1 MHAVQARV
9 NLYGIW
15 EMYLLHAQ
23 CNARHETL
31 PVQSQRCFQGTYVFR
46 FEKIGMKITA
56 SASQKRQIRETTDKF
71 GRAWKRYFSVSQQ
84 AIQSPQPQVPGI
96 DGKLYRRAFE
106 FSRTLPTY
114 VYYSTAH

>member
-31 PVQSQRCFQGTYVFR
+31 PVQSQRCFQGTYVLR

-71 GRAWKRYFSVSQQ
+71 WKSLEALLLRFTAGDPVTAATSAGYRW
-84 AIQSPQPQVPGI
+84 QV
-96 DGKLYRRAFE
+96 L
-106 FSRTLPTY
+106 
-114 VYYSTAH
+114 

>member
-71 GRAWKRYFSVSQQ
+71 LKSLEALLLRFTAGDPVTAATSAGYRWQ
-84 AIQSPQPQVPGI
+84 A
-96 DGKLYRRAFE
+96 L
-106 FSRTLPTY
+106 
-114 VYYSTAH
+114 